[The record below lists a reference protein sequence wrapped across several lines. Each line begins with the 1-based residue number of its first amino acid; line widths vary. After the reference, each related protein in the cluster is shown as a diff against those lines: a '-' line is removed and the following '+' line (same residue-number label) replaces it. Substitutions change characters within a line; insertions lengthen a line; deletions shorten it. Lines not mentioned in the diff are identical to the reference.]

1 MDLKKQIQNHIKG
14 DVRTDTET
22 LAAYSKD
29 ASVYKL
35 KPQVV
40 VFPKDAEDVKSL
52 VRFIAEKVSHGFNL
66 SLTPRAAGTDMSGGG
81 LSESIVVS
89 FTKYFNHI
97 KKIGK
102 DYAIVEPGVYYR
114 DFEKAAKNKHLL
126 LPSYPASKDLAALGG
141 IVANN
146 SGGELNLLYGKT
158 ERYVEEIKMVL
169 ADGNETI
176 FKPLTM
182 KQLEQKQR
190 LPGLEG
196 EIYKKMFALIDQNY
210 ELLQAAKPK
219 VSKNSAGYYLWNVYD
234 RAKGIFDLTK
244 LLVGSQGTLG
254 IFTEFKLKLV
264 KPKSREH
271 LLVIFLND
279 VHELPGIVNHL
290 LKFKPQSIESYDD
303 HTFKIAIKLLP
314 DIIAKLKGNAIK
326 LFLSFI
332 PEAWMVL
339 TGGIP
344 KLVILAEFSS
354 DNDAEAIEK
363 ARLAQES
370 LKEFNLPT
378 KLILS
383 DSGAQKY
390 WVIRRESFSM
400 LRHHVQGM
408 RTAPFIDDF
417 VVKPELLGEFLPK
430 LYKILDKYD
439 LLYTVA
445 GHVGDGNFHI
455 IPLMKAGDPKA
466 AEVIEK
472 LGKEVYDLVFEYK
485 GSMTGEHN
493 DGMVRGP
500 YLPQMFGEEVYHL
513 FKQTKKIF
521 DPEGIFNP
529 HKKANATF
537 DYAMKH
543 LDFK

>member
-1 MDLKKQIQNHIKG
+1 MDLKKQIQNIIKG
-14 DVRTDTET
+14 DVKTDKET
-22 LAAYSKD
+22 LATFSKD
-29 ASVYKL
+29 ASVYKMT
-35 KPQVV
+35 PQVV
-40 VFPKDAEDVKSL
+40 VFPKDSDDVQAL
-52 VRFIAEKVSHGFNL
+52 VNFVDEKVKHGFNL
-66 SLTPRAAGTDMSGGG
+66 SLTARAAGTDMSGGG

-97 KKIGK
+97 KKFGK

-114 DFEKAAKNKHLL
+114 DFEKQARKRKLL

-146 SGGELNLLYGKT
+146 SGGELNLIYGKT
-158 ERYVEEIKMVL
+158 ERYVEEITMVL
-169 ADGNETI
+169 ADGKEAT
-176 FKPLTM
+176 FKALTGS
-182 KQLEQKQR
+182 QLEEKMK
-190 LPGLEG
+190 LEGLEG
-196 EIYKKMFALIDQNY
+196 AIYRKMFHLIDDNY
-210 ELLQAAKPK
+210 EMLQIAKPK

-234 RAKGIFDLTK
+234 KAKGVFDLTK
-244 LLVGSQGTLG
+244 MIVGSQGTLG
-254 IFTEFKLKLV
+254 IMTEMKLKLV
-264 KPKSREH
+264 KPKTREH
-271 LLVIFLND
+271 LLVVFLND
-279 VHELPGIVNHL
+279 MHQLPGVVNHL

-303 HTFKIAIKLLP
+303 HTFKIALRLLP
-314 DIIAKLKGNAIK
+314 DIVAKLKGNAIK

-344 KLVILAEFSS
+344 KLVMLAEFSS
-354 DNDAEAIEK
+354 DSDVEAIKK
-363 ARLAQES
+363 ARDAQES

-417 VVKPELLGEFLPK
+417 VVRPEVLGEFLPK
-430 LYKILDKYD
+430 LYKILDKYN

-455 IPLMKAGDPKA
+455 IPLMKVGDPKA
-466 AEVIEK
+466 AQVIK
-472 LGKEVYDLVFEYK
+472 DLGKEVYDLVFEYK

-500 YLPQMFGEEVYHL
+500 YLEQMFGSQVYHL
-513 FKQTKKIF
+513 FRQTKKIF

-529 HKKANATF
+529 HKKANASF
-537 DYAMKH
+537 EYSMKH